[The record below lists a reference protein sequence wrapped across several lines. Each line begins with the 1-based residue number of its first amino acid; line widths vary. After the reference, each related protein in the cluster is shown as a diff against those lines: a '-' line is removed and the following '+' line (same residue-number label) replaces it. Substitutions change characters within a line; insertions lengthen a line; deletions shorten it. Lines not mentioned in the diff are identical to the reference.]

1 MKSQIHGDEKAEFTS
16 NSDRG
21 EENLNSELAVSPE
34 PVESCGSSENNANTC
49 TASSGQ
55 GRGNIDAESVKRTVA
70 QLKTSVGEISR
81 VMCTQAQAQAST
93 GEGRILKE
101 IREVKAQVCE
111 LNKNLRRQM
120 DGNASQNDQ
129 TESGAPNEE
138 VADAQ
143 EPTDTNLVGNPT
155 LKNIQETVKTL
166 QCKRDEISS
175 DELNEMLTSVL
186 KDLDKLLGSQGD
198 GEESKAADCGGE
210 QERLESTPQLNKVVA
225 CLQKQTK
232 CLKSDAT
239 FEDCDLE
246 SNIRSMLT
254 MLKEIITTDR
264 PDSNKLGKINKTLKS
279 LTCELNRQGGKGSQI
294 AAEIAELQN
303 CMLNNEE
310 SNANPNNLNNSDQ
323 GCPDLSETPQMCQIM
338 KQLQEIIQCSQPNTV
353 FPDCGLE
360 ANISFLMDK
369 LMETINSDKCN
380 SKPSEK
386 MTGLVTCLEE
396 EVGKQC
402 PCGCEL
408 LAKIHEVQ
416 QLLNPTDKCGSNQ
429 FDTCQTNVN
438 QCGPSLQVTPEL
450 CNIVKQMQNLIKCLK
465 PDAQF
470 PTCDIQSTI
479 MCMLENLKAI
489 IQCADSSALERITN
503 MLRCLERELFKQ
515 CEAATVLLAKVREIQ
530 QMLCSRNGCGG
541 SSQQR
546 NGFQCGNDQCGNDQ
560 CGNDQCGNDQ
570 CGSSCLKPTRLL
582 TCLIKHLQN
591 LIHCLKPDLQI
602 PSCDMESTLLFLLTQ
617 LKEIIQSGCVNPKA
631 LEKVPKMM
639 QCLESELCNQGQ
651 GKSPIVAKV
660 REIRQ
665 LLSCGSGCGSSCRQA
680 DANQCGPSLQA
691 TPELCNIVKQLQNL
705 IKCLKPDA
713 QFNGRDL
720 QSTIL
725 CMLQTLKMVVQ
736 SGCVDP
742 SALER
747 VGSLLRCLD
756 SELCKQYEAASAI
769 MPKVREIQQML
780 NRGNGCGGSSQQRSA
795 FQCGNDQ
802 CGNDQCGNDQ
812 CGSSCLKPTR
822 LLTCLVKHIQNVIHC
837 VKPDFQ
843 VPCCDLEST
852 LIFLLNQ
859 LKEIIRSGCVNPKA
873 LEKVPKMMQC
883 LESELCN
890 QGQGNSTLAA
900 KVREVRQLLSCG
912 SGCGSPGRQ
921 ADCNQCGTPLKAT
934 PELCKITN
942 QMQGLIKCLKPDAQL
957 GGCDFQST
965 ITCMLDNLKMIVQS
979 GCVDP
984 SAVERIGNVLRCLE
998 SELCKQYEAASAL
1011 LAKVRE
1017 IQQILNRGNGCGGS
1031 SQQRCGSGGVCDSSA
1046 LRETPNLRFMTT
1058 ELQKIIQCLKPEV
1071 RFKSC
1076 DLEATIMCC
1085 LKLLQDILQ
1094 CQSLQ
1099 PSVMGKLKKILDSLE
1114 CEVCEQ
1120 GLFQSNLLTTIHEVK
1135 QLVGNQKSGC
1145 DQTCGGE
1152 SLEDVVGRTVK
1163 TMDDCIR
1170 ELEYVLRDFVG
1181 NGGCEQNNRGPCF
1194 NGNNAFQHWDTTGDD
1209 NES

>member
-1 MKSQIHGDEKAEFTS
+1 MKSQNHGDEKAECRSINDCREGNLHSEFTDS
-16 NSDRG
+16 L
-21 EENLNSELAVSPE
+21 EV
-34 PVESCGSSENNANTC
+34 VQSCASSENNANTC
-49 TASSGQ
+49 AANSGQ
-55 GRGNIDAESVKRTVA
+55 CRGNIDAESVKRTVA

-111 LNKNLRRQM
+111 LNRNLRRQM
-120 DGNASQNDQ
+120 DGAVSPTDQ
-129 TESGAPNEE
+129 AESDPPNEE
-138 VADAQ
+138 GAGAQ
-143 EPTDTNLVGNPT
+143 ESTDTNLVGNPT
-155 LKNIQETVKTL
+155 LKSIQATVKAL
-166 QCKRDEISS
+166 QCKRGEISS

-186 KDLDKLLGSQGD
+186 NDLDKLLGSQGD
-198 GEESKAADCGGE
+198 GEEDKAADCGAD
-210 QERLESTPQLNKVVA
+210 QEPLKPTSHLCKAMA
-225 CLQKQTK
+225 CLQKQIK
-232 CLKSDAT
+232 CIKPDAT

-246 SNIRSMLT
+246 VNLRSMLT
-254 MLKEIITTDR
+254 MLKEILTTDR
-264 PDSNKLGKINKTLKS
+264 PDLNKLGKLNKTLK
-279 LTCELNRQGGKGSQI
+279 LLVCELNRQGEKGSQI
-294 AAEIAELQN
+294 ASEITELQN

-310 SNANPNNLNNSDQ
+310 SNANPNNPDDFNQ
-323 GCPDLSETPQMCQIM
+323 CCADLSETPQIVQVIE
-338 KQLQEIIQCSQPNTV
+338 QLQGIIQCSQPNAV
-353 FPDCGLE
+353 IPNCGLE
-360 ANISFLMDK
+360 STISFLMDK
-369 LMETINSDKCN
+369 LMETIQADECN
-380 SKPSEK
+380 SRPLENV
-386 MTGLVTCLEE
+386 TNLVACLED

-402 PCGCEL
+402 PCECEI

-416 QLLNPTDKCGSNQ
+416 QMLPPTDQCCSNQ
-429 FDTCQTNVN
+429 FDTYQTNSN
-438 QCGPSLQVTPEL
+438 QCGASLQVTPEL

-465 PDAQF
+465 PDVQF
-470 PTCDIQSTI
+470 PACDMQTTI

-489 IQCADSSALERITN
+489 IQCADSSALERVTN
-503 MLRCLERELFKQ
+503 MLRCLERELIKQ
-515 CEAATVLLAKVREIQ
+515 CEAASVLLAKIREIQ
-530 QMLCSRNGCGG
+530 QLLSRGNGCGG

-546 NGFQCGNDQCGNDQ
+546 SAFQCGNDQCS
-560 CGNDQCGNDQ
+560 NDQCGNDQ
-570 CGSSCLKPTRLL
+570 CGSSIKSTRLL
-582 TCLIKHLQN
+582 ACLMKHLQN

-602 PSCDMESTLLFLLTQ
+602 PICDLESTLLFLLNQ

-639 QCLESELCNQGQ
+639 QCLETELCNQGQ

-665 LLSCGSGCGSSCRQA
+665 LPSCGPSNRQA
-680 DANQCGPSLQA
+680 EVNQCGPSLQM

-713 QFNGRDL
+713 QISDRDL

-725 CMLQTLKMVVQ
+725 CMLQTLKMIAQ

-747 VGSLLRCLD
+747 IGSILRCLE

-769 MPKVREIQQML
+769 IPKVREVQQML
-780 NRGNGCGGSSQQRSA
+780 SRENGCGGPSQQRSA

-812 CGSSCLKPTR
+812 CGNDQCSSPIKPTR
-822 LLTCLVKHIQNVIHC
+822 LLACLVKHIQNIIHC
-837 VKPDFQ
+837 VKPDLQ
-843 VPCCDLEST
+843 VPSCDLEST
-852 LIFLLNQ
+852 LLFLLNQ

-912 SGCGSPGRQ
+912 SSGRQ
-921 ADCNQCGTPLKAT
+921 ADCNQGSTPLKAT

-942 QMQGLIKCLKPDAQL
+942 QMQSLIKCLKPDAQL
-957 GGCDFQST
+957 GGCDLQST
-965 ITCMLDNLKMIVQS
+965 IMSMLDNLKMLVQS

-984 SAVERIGNVLRCLE
+984 SALERIGNVLRCLE
-998 SELCKQYEAASAL
+998 SELSKQCGAAAAL

-1017 IQQILNRGNGCGGS
+1017 IQQMLNRGNGCGAS
-1031 SQQRCGSGGVCDSSA
+1031 SQQRGGGPCDSAA
-1046 LRETPNLRFMTT
+1046 LRETPNLRCMTM
-1058 ELQKIIQCLKPEV
+1058 ELQKIVQCLKPDV

-1076 DLEATIMCC
+1076 DLESTIICC
-1085 LKLLQDILQ
+1085 LKILQDIFQ
-1094 CQSLQ
+1094 CQNPQS
-1099 PSVMGKLKKILDSLE
+1099 SVVGKLKKILDSLE

-1120 GLFQSNLLTTIHEVK
+1120 GLFQSTLLTTIHDVK

-1163 TMDDCIR
+1163 TMDDCIK

-1194 NGNNAFQHWDTTGDD
+1194 NGNNNFKQRDTIGDD